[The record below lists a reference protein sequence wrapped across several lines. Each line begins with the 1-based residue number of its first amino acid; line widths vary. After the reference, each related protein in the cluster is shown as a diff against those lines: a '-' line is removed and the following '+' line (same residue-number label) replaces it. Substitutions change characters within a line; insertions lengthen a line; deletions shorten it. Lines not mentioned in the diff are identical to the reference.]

1 MRQNFL
7 KNTTFVARSK
17 NNRMEK
23 VLIANRGEI
32 ARRVIRT
39 LKLMGI
45 QSVAV
50 YSDAD
55 KNAPHVLEADEAVYL
70 GASPATESYL
80 KQDLILQ
87 YCKDLNVDGIHPG
100 YGFLS
105 ENADFARKVKAAGI
119 KLIGPSP
126 ESMEVM
132 GDKLSAKQAVKEFK
146 VPLVPGVDEAITDI
160 DEAIKVAESVGYP
173 ILIKAS
179 AGGGGKGMRLVER
192 SEDFKEQM
200 KLAQNEARSS
210 FGDDAVFIEKFVT
223 KPRHIEIQ
231 VFADSHGNTVYLF
244 ERECSIQRRHQK
256 VVEEAPSALLT
267 PELRKQMGE
276 AAVAVCKACN
286 YEGAG
291 TVEFLVDGN
300 LDFFFLE
307 MNTRLQV
314 EHPVTEEITGLDLV
328 EWQIRVARGEK
339 LPKLQDELEINGHAV
354 EIRVYAEDTLNGFTP
369 DIGNLKRYRV
379 PSGRSVRVDDAF
391 VEGMDIPIFYDPM
404 IAKLVVWGKDRK
416 SAIARGIQ
424 AIDEYQISGVK
435 TTLDFGK
442 YVLKHPAFQSGDF
455 DTNFIKTY
463 FEDPNIMYTA
473 MEGEKEALQHGIDQ
487 IWEAITDRKAKEFAS
502 KEITSSWVN
511 ARV

>member
-1 MRQNFL
+1 M
-7 KNTTFVARSK
+7 K
-17 NNRMEK
+17 K

-39 LKLMGI
+39 LKKMNI
-45 QSVAV
+45 ASVAI

-55 KNAPHVLEADEAVYL
+55 KNAPHVFEADEAVYV
-70 GASPATESYL
+70 GQSPSAESYL

-87 YCKDLNVDGIHPG
+87 HCKDLGVDGIHPG

-105 ENADFARKVKAAGI
+105 ENAGFARKVKAAGI

-132 GDKLSAKQAVKEFK
+132 GDKLSAKQAVKSYN
-146 VPLVPGVDEAITDI
+146 VPLVPGVDEAISDVN
-160 DEAIKVAESVGYP
+160 DAIKIAEEVGYP

-192 SEDFKEQM
+192 SEDFEEQM
-200 KLAQNEARSS
+200 RLAQNEARSS

-231 VFADSHGNTVYLF
+231 VFADSFGNVVYLF

-256 VVEEAPSALLT
+256 VVEEAPSAVLT
-267 PELRKQMGE
+267 PELRVKMGE

-291 TVEFLVDGN
+291 TVEFLLDGDLN
-300 LDFFFLE
+300 FYFLE

-328 EWQIRVARGEK
+328 EWQIRVARGEE
-339 LPKLQDELEINGHAV
+339 LPKRQEELTIKGHAIEV
-354 EIRVYAEDTLNGFTP
+354 RVYAEDTLNGFVP
-369 DIGNLKRYRV
+369 DIGTLDRYRIPV
-379 PSGRSVRVDDAF
+379 GKSVRVDDAF
-391 VEGMDIPIFYDPM
+391 VEGMDIPIYYDPM
-404 IAKLVVWGKDRK
+404 IAKLVVWGKTRED
-416 SAIARGIQ
+416 AINRTIK
-424 AIDEYQISGVK
+424 AIDEYQISGLK

-442 YVLKHPAFQSGDF
+442 YVMKHHAFRSGNF
-455 DTNFIKTY
+455 DTNFVKHY
-463 FEDPNIMYTA
+463 FSDPSVMYES
-473 MEGEKEALQHGIDQ
+473 MDEELDALQHGINQ
-487 IWEAITDRKAKEFAS
+487 IWDSIKERNRTEFAS
-502 KEITSSWVN
+502 REISSSWKN
-511 ARV
+511 SIL

>member
-1 MRQNFL
+1 M
-7 KNTTFVARSK
+7 K
-17 NNRMEK
+17 K

-39 LKLMGI
+39 LKKMNI
-45 QSVAV
+45 ASVAIF
-50 YSDAD
+50 SDAD
-55 KNAPHVLEADEAVYL
+55 RNAPHVLEADEAVYV
-70 GASPATESYL
+70 GASPSSESYL
-80 KQDLILQ
+80 KQDLIIQ
-87 YCKDLNVDGIHPG
+87 YCKELNVDAIHPG

-105 ENADFARKVKAAGI
+105 ENAGFARKLKAEGI

-132 GDKLSAKQAVKEFK
+132 GDKLSAKQAVKSFN
-146 VPLVPGVDEAITDI
+146 VPLVPGVDEAISDVN
-160 DEAIKVAESVGYP
+160 EAIKIAEEVGYP

-192 SEDFKEQM
+192 SEDFAEQM
-200 KLAQNEARSS
+200 RLAQNEARSS

-231 VFADSHGNTVYLF
+231 VFADSHGNVVYLF

-267 PELRKQMGE
+267 PELRKEMGE

-291 TVEFLVDGN
+291 TVEFLVDA
-300 LDFFFLE
+300 DMRFYFLE

-314 EHPVTEEITGLDLV
+314 EHPVTEEITKTDLV

-339 LPKLQDELEINGHAV
+339 LPKTQDELSIHGHAIEV
-354 EIRVYAEDTLNGFTP
+354 RVYAEDTLNGFTP
-369 DIGNLKRYRV
+369 DIGNLKRYRI

-391 VEGMDIPIFYDPM
+391 VEGMDIPIYYDPM
-404 IAKLVVWGKDRK
+404 IAKLVVWGKTRED
-416 SAIARGIQ
+416 AINRTIK
-424 AIDEYQISGVK
+424 AIDEYQISGLK

-442 YVLKHPAFQSGDF
+442 FVLKHEAFRSGNF
-455 DTNFIKTY
+455 DTNFIKHY
-463 FEDPNIMYTA
+463 FEDPTTMYVA
-473 MEGEKEALQHGIDQ
+473 
-487 IWEAITDRKAKEFAS
+487 IWHQSDLGFD
-502 KEITSSWVN
+502 
-511 ARV
+511 

>member
-1 MRQNFL
+1 M
-7 KNTTFVARSK
+7 K
-17 NNRMEK
+17 K

-39 LKLMGI
+39 LKKMNI
-45 QSVAV
+45 ASVAIF
-50 YSDAD
+50 SDAD
-55 KNAPHVLEADEAVYL
+55 RNAPHVLEADEAVYV
-70 GASPATESYL
+70 GASPSSESYL
-80 KQDLILQ
+80 KHA
-87 YCKDLNVDGIHPG
+87 G
-100 YGFLS
+100 
-105 ENADFARKVKAAGI
+105 FARKLKAEGI

-132 GDKLSAKQAVKEFK
+132 GDKLSAKQAVKSFN
-146 VPLVPGVDEAITDI
+146 VPLVPGVDEAISDVN
-160 DEAIKVAESVGYP
+160 EAIKVAEEVGYP

-192 SEDFKEQM
+192 SEDFAEQM
-200 KLAQNEARSS
+200 RLAQNEARSS

-231 VFADSHGNTVYLF
+231 VFADSHGNVVYLF

-267 PELRKQMGE
+267 PELRKEMGE

-300 LDFFFLE
+300 MRFYFLE

-314 EHPVTEEITGLDLV
+314 EHPVTEEITKTDLV

-339 LPKLQDELEINGHAV
+339 LPKTQDELGIHGHAIEV
-354 EIRVYAEDTLNGFTP
+354 RVYAEDTLNGFTP
-369 DIGNLKRYRV
+369 DIGNLKRYRI

-391 VEGMDIPIFYDPM
+391 VEGMDIPIYYDPM
-404 IAKLVVWGKDRK
+404 IAKLVVWGKTREE
-416 SAIARGIQ
+416 AINRTIK
-424 AIDEYQISGVK
+424 AIDEYQISGLK

-442 YVLKHPAFQSGDF
+442 FVLKHEAFRSGNF
-455 DTNFIKTY
+455 DTNFIKHY
-463 FEDPNIMYTA
+463 FEDPTWHQSDL
-473 MEGEKEALQHGIDQ
+473 GFD
-487 IWEAITDRKAKEFAS
+487 
-502 KEITSSWVN
+502 
-511 ARV
+511 